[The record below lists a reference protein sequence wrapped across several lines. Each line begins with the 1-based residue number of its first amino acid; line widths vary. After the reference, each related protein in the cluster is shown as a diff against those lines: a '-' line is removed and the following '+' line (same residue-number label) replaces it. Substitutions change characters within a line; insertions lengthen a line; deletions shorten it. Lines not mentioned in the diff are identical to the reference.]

1 MPAVTLV
8 CENCKREF
16 EGRPNRKTCSNGC
29 RRSLEFG
36 RREWDRK
43 ALRVRCLERN
53 AASEYL
59 TKKQRA
65 NWQRQADEALAR
77 LGERP

>member
-1 MPAVTLV
+1 MSAVTLV
-8 CENCKREF
+8 CANCHAEF
-16 EGRPNRKTCSNGC
+16 LGRPNRLHCSVGC
-29 RRSLEFG
+29 RRQLEML

-43 ALRVRCLERN
+43 AQRVRYLELN
-53 AASEYL
+53 ARSEYL

-65 NWQRQADEALAR
+65 NWQRQADDALAR